1 MKLNHKLD
9 YNPLSLMR
17 VVPFDRK
24 GRIAKKIMIR
34 EFTRNCILR
43 IKKQPQLGNVCQ
55 RHILVLFDE
64 EINL

>member
-1 MKLNHKLD
+1 
-9 YNPLSLMR
+9 MR

-24 GRIAKKIMIR
+24 GSIVKKIIIR
-34 EFTRNCILR
+34 EFTRNGILR

-55 RHILVLFDE
+55 RQLLVLFDE